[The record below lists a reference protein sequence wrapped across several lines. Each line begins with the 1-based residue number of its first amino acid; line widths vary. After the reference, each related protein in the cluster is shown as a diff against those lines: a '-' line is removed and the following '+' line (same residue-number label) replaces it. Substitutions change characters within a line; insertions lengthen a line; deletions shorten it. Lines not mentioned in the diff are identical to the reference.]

1 MRNVKIKM
9 VNVKHKMENV
19 KMIRTIA
26 MEHIKVVFVVAV
38 MSENAVWQRN
48 LHPNWNLGTS
58 IGTATVGTH

>member
-26 MEHIKVVFVVAV
+26 MEHIKVVFVAAV
-38 MSENAVWQRN
+38 MSENAV
-48 LHPNWNLGTS
+48 
-58 IGTATVGTH
+58 

>member
-26 MEHIKVVFVVAV
+26 MEPIKVVFVVAV
-38 MSENAVWQRN
+38 MSENAV
-48 LHPNWNLGTS
+48 
-58 IGTATVGTH
+58 